1 MSVSGWVVL
10 AWSRKSYL
18 GQAEITF
25 CVFRVSFKD
34 GRRKVSPRFHL
45 FDFDVNQGNEE
56 EG

>member
-1 MSVSGWVVL
+1 MVL

-45 FDFDVNQGNEE
+45 FDFDVNQGNKE